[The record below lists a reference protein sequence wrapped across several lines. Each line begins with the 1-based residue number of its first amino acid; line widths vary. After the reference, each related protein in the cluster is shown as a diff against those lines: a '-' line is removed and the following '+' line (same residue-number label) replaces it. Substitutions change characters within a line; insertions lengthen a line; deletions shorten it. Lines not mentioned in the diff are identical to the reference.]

1 MPVHPQDEWV
11 GDETAELSD
20 LAGRAGYQLNLQA
33 MRKNRFISICVACLI
48 IEQR

>member
-33 MRKNRFISICVACLI
+33 MRKIVLYRYASLV
-48 IEQR
+48 